1 MAGIFPT
8 QIEQINDFS
17 SKAGAQVLDVLNKA
31 PKTNYFDILSKM
43 VDQAT
48 KATESQRLTE
58 AVDAYNRAMEAGKSA
73 SEALVGLDPRV
84 TGSKAFKDEA
94 DKIRASILEQRANDR
109 QEAMWANTLRQQ
121 AMQEEATKYAAD
133 LFTFA
138 NKVGG
143 DNAGI
148 WLNQNIEALRKNP
161 HAFKAVTDLAKM
173 QGYSFAPYTAPEDG
187 AAVSLIK
194 PEDLQSIEGTLN
206 KLIGRFRAK
215 GINTP
220 LSEEEALKLSNFDA
234 WVKEQADRLG
244 YLKDAGKYSDF
255 RENMQMA
262 YNQLRKEAG
271 DLPTEAI
278 LYAMQT
284 NMDNGGLFWFDQ
296 EDINKDPAADWL
308 RKNAKNWY
316 KDYNDALTANSVL
329 GVIKKANTDNQMQK
343 SVSAY
348 ATRAKNVQDLIEN
361 GDIPEKQGKDIL
373 AKYISS
379 LNTSNSDVI
388 EAVKKA
394 KALTLGRSL

>member
-31 PKTNYFDILSKM
+31 PKTNYFDILSKV

-94 DKIRASILEQRANDR
+94 DKIRASILTQRANDR
-109 QEAMWANTLRQQ
+109 AEAMWANTLRQQ

-187 AAVSLIK
+187 AAVSFIK
-194 PEDLQSIEGTLN
+194 PEDLQSIEGNLN

-244 YLKDAGKYSDF
+244 YLQDAGKYSDF

-284 NMDNGGLFWFDQ
+284 NMDNGGLLWSDQ
-296 EDINKDPAADWL
+296 EDINIDPAVNWL
-308 RKNAKNWY
+308 RNNAENWY

-329 GVIKKANTDNQMQK
+329 SVIKKANTDNQMQK
-343 SVSAY
+343 SVRAY

-361 GDIPEKQGKDIL
+361 GDIPEEQGKNIL

-379 LNTSNSDVI
+379 INTSNSDVV

>member
-1 MAGIFPT
+1 MSGIFPT
-8 QIEQINDFS
+8 RIEQVNDFS
-17 SKAGAQVLDVLNKA
+17 SKAGDRVLDILGRDPGNGTLNA
-31 PKTNYFDILSKM
+31 ISRM
-43 VDQAT
+43 VNMAT
-48 KATESQRLTE
+48 AAQESQRLTD
-58 AVDAYNRAMEAGKSA
+58 AVDAYNRAMEAGKTA
-73 SEALVGLDPRV
+73 SEALEGLDPRM

-94 DKIRASILEQRANDR
+94 DKIRASILNQRANDR
-109 QEAMWANTLRQQ
+109 AEAMWANTLRQQ
-121 AMQEEATKYAAD
+121 AMQEEATKYASD

-143 DNAGI
+143 DSAGI
-148 WLNQNIEALRKNP
+148 WLDKNIEALRKNP

-194 PEDLQSIEGTLN
+194 PEDLQSIEGNLN

-215 GINTP
+215 GINTS

-234 WVKEQADRLG
+234 WVKAQADRLG
-244 YLKDAGKYSDF
+244 YLQDAGKYSDF

-296 EDINKDPAADWL
+296 EDINIDPAADWL

-329 GVIKKANTDNQMQK
+329 GLIKKANTDNQMQK

-348 ATRAKNVQDLIEN
+348 ATRAKNVQDLIKN
-361 GDIPEKQGKDIL
+361 GVISEEQGKNIL

-379 LNTSNSDVI
+379 INTSNSDVF
-388 EAVKKA
+388 EAAKKA
-394 KALTLGRSL
+394 QALILGRSL

>member
-296 EDINKDPAADWL
+296 EDININPALVWL
-308 RKNAKNWY
+308 RNNAENWY

-329 GVIKKANTDNQMQK
+329 GLIKKANTDNQMQK
-343 SVSAY
+343 SVRAY
-348 ATRAKNVQDLIEN
+348 ATRAKNVQDLIKN
-361 GDIPEKQGKDIL
+361 GDIPEEQGKNIL

-379 LNTSNSDVI
+379 INTSNSDVI

-394 KALTLGRSL
+394 QALTLGRSL